1 MTTSPEASAQAPANE
16 SPVRTKLAAAA
27 ARAGAR
33 KATPRRRTS
42 TTRKP
47 TPTTSRN
54 ERAAKR
60 GKYADRIA
68 PAVKSG
74 AALLAWRNPVAG
86 RVIELQADAWAASL
100 DRVAAEDPRVD
111 AFLMKISG
119 IFGKSGAWGDFMKE
133 NALMAAGVM
142 VATGRAPVTG
152 PAAMVMAMFAGAL
165 VDQATNAVAK
175 DQVYVDAYAAG
186 ADPETYVADPR
197 DVAMYAARL
206 IEDRQDKVA
215 ERATRAAARGD
226 EDQGDDTVTLPVEDG
241 QIQVGPNTFA
251 AQGWR

>member
-1 MTTSPEASAQAPANE
+1 MTTSPSAPAQASAEE

-33 KATPRRRTS
+33 KAAPRRRTTAKKTTTS
-42 TTRKP
+42 TI
-47 TPTTSRN
+47 SRN

-86 RVIELQADAWAASL
+86 RVIELRADAWAASL

-111 AFLMKISG
+111 ALLAKISG

-133 NALMAAGVM
+133 NALMVGGVM
-142 VATGRAPVTG
+142 VATGRAPLTG
-152 PAAMVMAMFAGAL
+152 PPGMILAMFAGAL
-165 VDQATNAVAK
+165 VEQATMTVARDNADREWIAGGGEDGGAPDSWVAHHVTLLL
-175 DQVYVDAYAAG
+175 Q
-186 ADPETYVADPR
+186 E
-197 DVAMYAARL
+197 
-206 IEDRQDKVA
+206 RQEK
-215 ERATRAAARGD
+215 AAARTAPVVD
-226 EDQGDDTVTLPVEDG
+226 EDQGAEPEPEPQGVYVDNTYQKGGETV
-241 QIQVGPNTFA
+241 FA
-251 AQGWR
+251 REGW